1 VNLWDIPARPNEG
14 EVGLSP
20 PSESRLLQRRKSMQ
34 SQSLHLS
41 GYRTGD
47 KVIKIQVY
55 IIRYTSGLGL
65 HTGFALNSF

>member
-1 VNLWDIPARPNEG
+1 
-14 EVGLSP
+14 
-20 PSESRLLQRRKSMQ
+20 MQ

-65 HTGFALNSF
+65 HTGFALNSFLIFSMRDYQLDIFLNKKHFVIFLVKL